1 MNNQSS
7 LPQAF
12 ALGFCLAVTGHRAER
27 ISEEAG
33 VSLLRAVVEL
43 LRFLDKEISA
53 AQELASGYYVSGGPE
68 LKVVS
73 ALAEGADRIIAWA
86 GLRQGWRLD
95 VVLPFPPLE
104 YELDFPSSESRKE
117 FTQLLEAAS
126 AVMDLGYSRET
137 EVSQG
142 YIAVGQ
148 VLARNCDLL
157 VAIWDGEPAV
167 GPGGTAQVVE
177 AALKEGVP
185 VVWMLPEATPRVRLI
200 VPTSTGPLVSD
211 SGDWR
216 DALKRLLHEALSPPQ
231 ANVELTV
238 DAAKRL
244 GIAIYHAEPL

>member
-1 MNNQSS
+1 MNNQTP

-12 ALGFCLAVTGHRAER
+12 AFGFRLAVTGHRAER

-33 VSLLRAVVEL
+33 VSLSGAVVEL
-43 LRFLDKEISA
+43 LRFLDKEIRA
-53 AQELASGYYVSGGPE
+53 AQELSSGYYASGGAE

-86 GLRQGWRLD
+86 GLRHGWQLD
-95 VVLPFPPLE
+95 VALPFPPLE
-104 YELDFPSSESRKE
+104 YELDFSSSKSRKE
-117 FTQLLEAAS
+117 FDHLLEAAA

-137 EVSQG
+137 EASQG

-148 VLARNCDLL
+148 VITQNCDLL

-200 VPTSTGPLVSD
+200 VPTPAEPLVCD
-211 SGDWR
+211 DGDWR
-216 DALKRLLHEALSPPQ
+216 DALKRHLHEVLSPPQ
-231 ANVELTV
+231 AN
-238 DAAKRL
+238 L
-244 GIAIYHAEPL
+244 GVTINAG